1 MKPFVLT
8 HNGEQSVALFLTP
21 GEARDLRL
29 LGLRGVARIKREV
42 ADYYRIPRRSMEG
55 KSRERAY
62 AHPRQVA
69 MYLARELEHKSYP
82 WIGQCFGGRDHT
94 TVLHAAMQIPQRMR
108 VDKQLAN
115 DVAEIRR
122 RIGA

>member
-1 MKPFVLT
+1 M
-8 HNGEQSVALFLTP
+8 FLSP
-21 GEARDLRL
+21 GEARDMRT

-42 ADYYRIPRRSMEG
+42 AEYYRIPTRILDG
-55 KSRERAY
+55 PSRERRH

-69 MYLARELEHKSYP
+69 MYLAREVEGKTYP
-82 WIGQCFGGRDHT
+82 WIGDSFGGRDHT
-94 TVLHAAMQIPQRMR
+94 TALHAVLQVRQRLVR
-108 VDKQLAN
+108 DNQLAN